1 MSKIYSVKSKW
12 FGKFISSLRS
22 LSIQLRLNLPLAT
35 SEYQD
40 FHSVHKSSFV
50 NIPMGISEMEKMS
63 GESQLGGVNFRI
75 NFSHPCKFILVY
87 IPSFC
92 SSNSHTLHLHHFQI
106 FFKNFMQRYVQYWWS
121 EQLKVLKVSD
131 LVTFPMTL
139 KSLFLILHTP

>member
-1 MSKIYSVKSKW
+1 
-12 FGKFISSLRS
+12 
-22 LSIQLRLNLPLAT
+22 
-35 SEYQD
+35 
-40 FHSVHKSSFV
+40 
-50 NIPMGISEMEKMS
+50 MGISEMEKMS

-131 LVTFPMTL
+131 LDLSHDLEITIPHFAYTIIWENLFEIFFLLNFVQFIKCVMIFLTLTFINIDRIFL
-139 KSLFLILHTP
+139 LFL

>member
-1 MSKIYSVKSKW
+1 MSKVNDLESLYHL
-12 FGKFISSLRS
+12 LRS
-22 LSIQLRLNLPLAT
+22 LSIQLRLNLPLATT

-106 FFKNFMQRYVQYWWS
+106 FFKNFMQRYVQYW
-121 EQLKVLKVSD
+121 
-131 LVTFPMTL
+131 
-139 KSLFLILHTP
+139 